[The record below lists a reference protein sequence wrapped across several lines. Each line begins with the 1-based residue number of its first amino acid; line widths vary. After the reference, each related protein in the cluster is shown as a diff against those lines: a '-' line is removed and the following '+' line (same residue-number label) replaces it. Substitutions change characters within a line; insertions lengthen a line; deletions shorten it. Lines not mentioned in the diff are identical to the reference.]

1 MADSDGGNL
10 KIQQEINKV
19 LSARTALLASN
30 QKMLSGQVQTAIQL
44 CKALKCEELD
54 KIAEQMAG
62 IDNATAKA
70 AKAAEDFGKK
80 SAAASA
86 AAIAGTKA
94 EEEALRLAGEGDEEI
109 TDGVITKTK
118 RRY

>member
-44 CKALKCEELD
+44 CKALKCEEHR
-54 KIAEQMAG
+54 
-62 IDNATAKA
+62 
-70 AKAAEDFGKK
+70 
-80 SAAASA
+80 
-86 AAIAGTKA
+86 
-94 EEEALRLAGEGDEEI
+94 EE
-109 TDGVITKTK
+109 TSV
-118 RRY
+118 